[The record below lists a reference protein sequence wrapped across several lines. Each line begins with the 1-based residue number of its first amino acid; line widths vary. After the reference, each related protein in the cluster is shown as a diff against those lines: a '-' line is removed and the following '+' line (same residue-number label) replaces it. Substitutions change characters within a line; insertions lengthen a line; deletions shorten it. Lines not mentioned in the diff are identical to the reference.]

1 MMMKISIESEGDLE
15 LGIKT
20 MLRLAVLDGKKT
32 VMLCF
37 PSQGLCQ
44 IFFENVLETFELLD
58 IKDPVNIDA
67 ILVMPE

>member
-1 MMMKISIESEGDLE
+1 MMKMMIESEGDLE

-37 PSQGLCQ
+37 PSKDMCN
-44 IFFENVLETFELLD
+44 IFFENLLYTFESLD
-58 IKDPVNIDA
+58 IKEPVNIDA
-67 ILVMPE
+67 ILVLPE